1 MSSGLIPRSERF
13 QKKVWEARD
22 PGSRCQLSVA
32 VKLSLDFS
40 DLQFESLFLN
50 AKLLP

>member
-1 MSSGLIPRSERF
+1 MSSGLIPRSERL

-22 PGSRCQLSVA
+22 PGKRCQSSVA
-32 VKLSLDFS
+32 VKLSLDLS
-40 DLQFESLFLN
+40 DFQFESLFLN